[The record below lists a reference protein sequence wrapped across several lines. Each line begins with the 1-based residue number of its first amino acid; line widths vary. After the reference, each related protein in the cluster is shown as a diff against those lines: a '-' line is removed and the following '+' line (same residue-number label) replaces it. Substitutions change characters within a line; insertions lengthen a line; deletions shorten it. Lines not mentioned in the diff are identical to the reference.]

1 MEKQQRRFNEEKERL
16 QQKMAADAKAQQE
29 QTTNM
34 IKASMRKAE
43 QDRRAMMRDNQV
55 MKARLEEMQRYSQ
68 EMEQRIGN
76 LNHLLRQNRD
86 RRVEASKPGFFDT
99 ALKIVSGVATV
110 VSTAAKVLPAAGC
123 VTM

>member
-1 MEKQQRRFNEEKERL
+1 
-16 QQKMAADAKAQQE
+16 MAADAKAQQE

-55 MKARLEEMQRYSQ
+55 MKARLEEMQRYNQ
-68 EMEQRIGN
+68 QMEQRIGN
-76 LNHLLRQNRD
+76 LNHCLRQNQE
-86 RRVEASKPGFFDT
+86 RREEASKPGFFDK

>member
-1 MEKQQRRFNEEKERL
+1 MEKQQRMFNEEKERL

-55 MKARLEEMQRYSQ
+55 MKARLEEMQRYNQ
-68 EMEQRIGN
+68 EMEQTISN
-76 LNHLLRQNRD
+76 LNHRLRLIQERKE
-86 RRVEASKPGFFDT
+86 EASKPGFVKT
-99 ALKIVSGVATV
+99 ALGIMSGVCTAVSIAT
-110 VSTAAKVLPAAGC
+110 KVLPAC